1 MNVAARAID
10 LLANPAR
17 VSDPDKLRGVISG
30 KTVLVTGASFGVGE
44 ATARKL
50 AAAGATVL
58 VVARSADRLHDLAA
72 VDQCGRRKSGCLPDG
87 SDG

>member
-1 MNVAARAID
+1 MNVAAKAVD

-17 VSDPDKLRGVISG
+17 VSNLDKLRSAISG
-30 KTVLVTGASFGVGE
+30 KTVLVTGASYGVGE

-58 VVARSADRLHDLAA
+58 VVARSADKLDELAA
-72 VDQCGRRKSGCLPDG
+72 SINASGEKRLPIRPT
-87 SDG
+87 

>member
-1 MNVAARAID
+1 MNVAAKAID

-17 VSDPDKLRGVISG
+17 VSDPDKLRSAISG

-72 VDQCGRRKSGCLPDG
+72 SINAGGGKRSPIRRT
-87 SDG
+87 